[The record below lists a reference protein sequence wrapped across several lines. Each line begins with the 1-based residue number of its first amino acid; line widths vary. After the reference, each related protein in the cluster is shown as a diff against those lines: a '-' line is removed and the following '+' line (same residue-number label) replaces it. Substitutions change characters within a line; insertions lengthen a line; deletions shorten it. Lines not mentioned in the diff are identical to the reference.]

1 MARYTGPRKKY
12 LKKFGL
18 LPESPQEQKGRP
30 RRRTRKISDYGIR
43 LREKQKLKFIY
54 GILERQFR
62 RYFKKALADKQNTE
76 EVLLRLLECRLDNVV
91 YRLGFAKTRRQARQ
105 LVNHGHITVDDKKVD
120 IPSYNIKANQII
132 TLRPKSLT
140 IPFVHESLK
149 EVKPEKLPSWLER
162 KGPVGKVKKLPEKED
177 LRTDIDIS
185 LIVEYYSR

>member
-1 MARYTGPRKKY
+1 MARYTGPKKKY

-18 LPESPQEQKGRP
+18 LPESPQEQKARP

-140 IPFVHESLK
+140 IPFVHESLE